1 MSRSPSLIKLI
12 AFHVVLVLVAIIAIY
27 PVLWVVKLALTPD
40 QGFAVGFNPFP
51 IVQDP
56 ETGAWRIV
64 VSLQNFIDVIASRDL
79 EGYWLFG
86 RQLFNSLVVSALASA
101 VGIVLAVTSGYA
113 MSRWAFPG
121 RDKAM
126 SFLLI
131 TQMFPGLVMLIP
143 LYILL
148 QKLHLL
154 DSIMGLVLVYSTTS
168 VPFCSWNMKGYF
180 DTIPKDLEE
189 AAMLDGAGRWAT
201 FTQIILPLARPALAV
216 TALFSFMTA
225 WNDFIL
231 AATLM
236 SNERAYTLPVV
247 LQQYVGD
254 FGASWGHFAAGAI
267 LVSIPVMAL
276 FFFLQ
281 RHLVEGLTAGS
292 VKG

>member
-1 MSRSPSLIKLI
+1 MSRSPPLLKLL
-12 AFHVVLVLVAIIAIY
+12 AFHAVLVIMATVAIY

-40 QGFAVGFNPFP
+40 QAFAAGFNPLP
-51 IVQDP
+51 VAQNPD
-56 ETGAWRIV
+56 TGAWELV
-64 VSLQNFIDVIASRDL
+64 VSFQNFIDVVSNTDKD
-79 EGYWLFG
+79 GYWLFG
-86 RQLFNSLVVSALASA
+86 RQLFNSVLVAAITSAIGVS
-101 VGIVLAVTSGYA
+101 LAVTSGYA

-121 RDKAM
+121 RDRAM
-126 SFLLI
+126 GFLLI
-131 TQMFPGLVMLIP
+131 TQMFPGVVMLIP

-148 QKLHLL
+148 EHLHLL
-154 DSIMGLVLVYSTTS
+154 DSLMGLALVYSTTA
-168 VPFCSWNMKGYF
+168 VPFCAWNMKGYF

-189 AAMLDGAGRWAT
+189 AAMLDGADRWQT
-201 FTQIILPLARPALAV
+201 FTQVILPLARPALAV

-225 WNDFIL
+225 WNEFIL

-236 SNERAYTLPVV
+236 GDERAYTLPVV

-267 LVSIPVMAL
+267 LVSLPVMLL
-276 FFFLQ
+276 FFVLQ